1 MHLAV
6 LAQAALPEV
15 VEQEESIANVVV
27 QVVDLTPMAQMEM
40 VVLLVADL
48 IFQVA
53 LVVRLITLE
62 VMAVAVA
69 HTAWVLHL
77 VDVPVAAAA
86 VIVVAVQ
93 QAAVA
98 NGAAAAAAVL
108 IILELA
114 QVTQLDFNQAMVK

>member
-15 VEQEESIANVVV
+15 VEREESIANVVER
-27 QVVDLTPMAQMEM
+27 VVDLTPMAQMEM

-69 HTAWVLHL
+69 HTVWVLHL
-77 VDVPVAAAA
+77 VDVPVAAVA

-93 QAAVA
+93 LAAVA